1 MAITKKMTPKGFL
14 KKLNS
19 KAAASALGFLAA
31 YRDYLTSGELADTLR
46 PIIKRIDNGALL
58 PTPAL
63 SEIRQAVMD
72 HILAVE
78 IAKAEKAIA
87 KANAPGG
94 TGSASKPFQAV
105 ILDVAGRVQT
115 YINAQGEVKE
125 YRQNFRLPQ
134 EAERW
139 VDRRL
144 VDGAPNWHG
153 EVMHNGAPWDTI
165 ERDQSMA
172 RLLKRPLHPFMKKS
186 PTPGKLSGQIKIRA
200 KHHSFS
206 QG

>member
-1 MAITKKMTPKGFL
+1 MTTRKMTPKTFL

-19 KAAASALGFLAA
+19 KAAASAIGFLAA
-31 YRDYLTSGELADTLR
+31 HREYLTSGELADTLR
-46 PIIKRIDNGALL
+46 PIVEKVDQGQLM

-72 HILAVE
+72 HILAAE
-78 IAKAEKAIA
+78 LAKAEKAIA
-87 KANAPGG
+87 RANKPGG
-94 TGSASKPFQAV
+94 TGSATKPFQAV
-105 ILDVAGRVQT
+105 ILNSAGIVQT
-115 YINAQGEVKE
+115 YVNNQGEEKE

-153 EVMHNGAPWDTI
+153 EVLHHGSPWDTI
-165 ERDQSMA
+165 EREASMA
-172 RLLKRPLHPFMKKS
+172 RVLKRPLSPFMKRS
-186 PTPGKLSGQIKIRA
+186 PSPGRLSGQIKIRA

>member
-1 MAITKKMTPKGFL
+1 MTTKMTPKGFL

-19 KAAASALGFLAA
+19 KAALSALGFLAA
-31 YRDYLTSGELADTLR
+31 HREYLTSGELADILR
-46 PIIKRIDNGALL
+46 PIVEKVDNGALL

-63 SEIRQAVMD
+63 SQIRQAVMD
-72 HILAVE
+72 HILAAEV
-78 IAKAEKAIA
+78 AKAEKAIE

-115 YINAQGEVKE
+115 YIDSQGKEKE
-125 YRQNFRLPQ
+125 YRQNFNLPQ

-172 RLLKRPLHPFMKKS
+172 RLFKRPLSPVMKKP
-186 PTPGKLSGQIKIRA
+186 PTPGKLSGHIKIRA